1 MQNQKIEEFLED
13 MRMEGKAEGTLREYK
28 RRLERVQKLGID
40 LEKCTKTEFL
50 SSFLDTKLVK
60 LSKTSTIR
68 CILSTLK
75 PPKLFGD
82 TEQSWKST
90 IAHFS
95 AYPNEHFKVMQQILP
110 KKQESPSTVTF
121 LDTLLRGYWQKKGF
135 H

>member
-1 MQNQKIEEFLED
+1 MEKIEEFLED

-68 CILSTLK
+68 CILSTTQNGHIAKAIYLRCRLSLQTTLK
-75 PPKLFGD
+75 IP
-82 TEQSWKST
+82 
-90 IAHFS
+90 
-95 AYPNEHFKVMQQILP
+95 
-110 KKQESPSTVTF
+110 
-121 LDTLLRGYWQKKGF
+121 RQKELSDSMMRS
-135 H
+135 